1 MTSLLLRSAVP
12 GLLLGFVVGRLG
24 FTDYGELHRML
35 TFGDLR
41 LFSAFLLAVNLLVVV
56 FLTVGRGLVLPGGTF
71 HRGLIPGAVLF
82 GVGWALTGACP
93 GVALVQVGQGSL
105 PALASLAGIAVG
117 MGLRQWGRSR

>member
-1 MTSLLLRSAVP
+1 MSPLLLRSAVP

-35 TFGDLR
+35 TFSDLR
-41 LFSAFLLAVNLLVVV
+41 LFSAFLLAVNLLVMV
-56 FLTVGRGLVLPGGTF
+56 FMTIGKGLVLPRGTF

-93 GVALVQVGQGSL
+93 GVALVEVGQGSL
-105 PALASLAGIAVG
+105 PALASLAGIGVG
-117 MGLRQWGRSR
+117 IGLRQWGRAK

>member
-1 MTSLLLRSAVP
+1 MSSLLVRSAVP

-41 LFSAFLLAVNLLVVV
+41 LFSAFLLAVNVLVLV
-56 FLTVGRGLVLPGGTF
+56 FMTIGKGLALPGGVF
-71 HRGLIPGAVLF
+71 HRGLVPGAVLF

-93 GVALVQVGQGSL
+93 GVALVQVGQGSV
-105 PALASLAGIAVG
+105 PALASLAGIGVG
-117 MGLRQWGRSR
+117 IGLRHWARPK

>member
-35 TFGDLR
+35 TFSDLR
-41 LFSAFLLAVNLLVVV
+41 LFSAFLLAVNLLVLV
-56 FLTVGRGLVLPGGTF
+56 FLTVAKGLVPTRSTF
-71 HRGLIPGAVLF
+71 HGGLIPGAVLF

-93 GVALVQVGQGSL
+93 GVALVQVGQGSV
-105 PALASLAGIAVG
+105 PALASLAGIGVG
-117 MGLRQWGRSR
+117 IGLRQWGRTK

>member
-1 MTSLLLRSAVP
+1 MTSVLLRSAVP

-35 TFGDLR
+35 VFSDLR
-41 LFSAFLLAVNLLVVV
+41 LFSAFLLAVNV
-56 FLTVGRGLVLPGGTF
+56 LVLVFMAVGKGLAWPGGTF
-71 HRGLIPGAVLF
+71 HRGLVPGAVLF

-105 PALASLAGIAVG
+105 PALASLAGIGVG
-117 MGLRQWGRSR
+117 IGLRQWGRTK